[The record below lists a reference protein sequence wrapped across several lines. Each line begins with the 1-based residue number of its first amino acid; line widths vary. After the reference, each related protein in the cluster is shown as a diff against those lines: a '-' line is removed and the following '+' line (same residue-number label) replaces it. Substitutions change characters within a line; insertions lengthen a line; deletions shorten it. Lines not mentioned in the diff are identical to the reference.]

1 MLDNSK
7 KEKILTASIEEF
19 SEYGFEKAS
28 TDRIN
33 QRAEV
38 SKGLIFHY
46 FGSKEN
52 LFMTAVNKCID
63 DVLEEFND
71 MVLPESDF
79 ISILLKMMEVKCNFF
94 LSHPMH
100 YKMIISSFYNAPV
113 KLKGKLEQRY
123 SEIKQIGF
131 NIMLDIIKGLPLKK
145 DVVTDDIVSII
156 SGITNI
162 VESKYMPMFVQEDAG
177 FEKYYN
183 VVKNEYIRLMN
194 IVMYGMLDERN

>member
-28 TDRIN
+28 TDRIS

-71 MVLPESDF
+71 MVLPEADF

-100 YKMIISSFYNAPV
+100 YKMIISSFYNSPV

-162 VESKYMPMFVQEDAG
+162 VESKYMSMFVQEDAG
-177 FEKYYN
+177 FEKYYD

-194 IVMYGMLDERN
+194 IVMYGMLDERY